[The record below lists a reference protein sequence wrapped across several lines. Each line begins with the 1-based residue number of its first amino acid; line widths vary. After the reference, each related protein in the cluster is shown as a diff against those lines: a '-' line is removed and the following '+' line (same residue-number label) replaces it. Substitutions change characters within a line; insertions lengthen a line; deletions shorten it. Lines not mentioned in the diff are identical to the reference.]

1 VVRPQWSCED
11 HISSASLGK
20 GAVEELSSE
29 LSSEMTGE
37 QLQQLSELYKH
48 YLGKTSC
55 SAALANFGEGFCA
68 MICTLSM
75 NSEGFLFCKQSHN
88 MLTAL
93 CLWFWDA
100 CDSGNNVPL

>member
-1 VVRPQWSCED
+1 MRPQWSCED
-11 HISSASLGK
+11 HISSSSLGK
-20 GAVEELSSE
+20 GAVEEVSSE

-37 QLQQLSELYKH
+37 QLQQLPELYKH

-75 NSEGFLFCKQSHN
+75 SSEGFLFCKQSHN
-88 MLTAL
+88 MLTPL

-100 CDSGNNVPL
+100 SDSGNNVPL